1 MSKTSKEHTDI
12 FRSLLYIIKYCKK
25 ESRVPEFRLF
35 FSLGKQIE
43 SSNLL
48 KTPPQVEP
56 VVGGDEDTM
65 QRQPLE
71 MGFCLGTAAVFG
83 EWKGHQLAHLCKAA
97 ACPGAV
103 PGTPPCQ
110 GTPAQMWHL
119 AGVQAQHLGC
129 HKTCS
134 CLLKSNPKLSEKDTN
149 WVEFSYITFNIPV
162 NGL

>member
-83 EWKGHQLAHLCKAA
+83 E
-97 ACPGAV
+97 
-103 PGTPPCQ
+103 
-110 GTPAQMWHL
+110 
-119 AGVQAQHLGC
+119 
-129 HKTCS
+129 
-134 CLLKSNPKLSEKDTN
+134 
-149 WVEFSYITFNIPV
+149 
-162 NGL
+162 